1 MKLPTI
7 RAVRVVGP
15 TAVEIDWSTR
25 KAMRVNLA
33 ALPRRYKALQ
43 PLKRRDVFV
52 RATVGDWGHSVSWG
66 NDIEVGADTLYRLA
80 QEQAGELLPA
90 SQFAAWRAR
99 HRLSLSAAAQA
110 LGLSRR
116 TIAYYDRGQKPIP
129 KLVGLALKGYDA
141 ARAA

>member
-1 MKLPTI
+1 MKLPTV
-7 RAVRVVGP
+7 RSVRVVGP
-15 TAVEIDWSTR
+15 STVEIDWSTR
-25 KAMRVNLA
+25 KTTRVNLA
-33 ALPRRYKALQ
+33 PLLGRYRTLRS
-43 PLKRRDVFV
+43 LKRRTRFAA
-52 RATVGDWGHSVSWG
+52 ATVGEWGHSVSWG
-66 NDIEVGADTLYRLA
+66 DDLEIGADTLYRLA
-80 QEQAGELLPA
+80 QEQAGLLVPA

-116 TIAYYDRGQKPIP
+116 TIAYYDRGQRPIP